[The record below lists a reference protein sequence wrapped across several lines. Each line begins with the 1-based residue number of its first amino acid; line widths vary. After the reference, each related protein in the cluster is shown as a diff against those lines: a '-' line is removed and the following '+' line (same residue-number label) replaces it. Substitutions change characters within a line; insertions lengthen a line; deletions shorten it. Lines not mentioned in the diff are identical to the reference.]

1 MEKET
6 KKARAKLSSQDDIDK
21 NKGLIRGTDEQE
33 SAKRFKAH
41 LDYCK
46 KHLKDW
52 KQ

>member
-6 KKARAKLSSQDDIDK
+6 KKAWAKLSSQDDIDK

-41 LDYCK
+41 LENCR

-52 KQ
+52 RK

>member
-6 KKARAKLSSQDDIDK
+6 KKVWKNLSNQDDIDK
-21 NKGLIRGTDEQE
+21 TKGLIRGTDEKK
-33 SAKRFKAH
+33 SANRLKAH

-52 KQ
+52 RQ

>member
-1 MEKET
+1 MGKET
-6 KKARAKLSSQDDIDK
+6 KKTWAKLSSQDDIDK

>member
-6 KKARAKLSSQDDIDK
+6 KKTWSKLSSQDDIDE

-33 SAKRFKAH
+33 SAKRLKAH

>member
-6 KKARAKLSSQDDIDK
+6 KKVWKTLSNQYDIDK
-21 NKGLIRGTDEQE
+21 NKGLVRGTEEQE
-33 SAKRFKAH
+33 SANKLKAY

-52 KQ
+52 RQ

>member
-6 KKARAKLSSQDDIDK
+6 KKAWAKLSSQDDIDK
-21 NKGLIRGTDEQE
+21 SKGLIRGTDEQE

>member
-1 MEKET
+1 MAKET
-6 KKARAKLSSQDDIDK
+6 KKAWAKLSSQDDIDK

-41 LDYCK
+41 LENCR

-52 KQ
+52 RQ

>member
-6 KKARAKLSSQDDIDK
+6 KKVWKKLVSQDEIDK
-21 NKGLIRGTDEQE
+21 NKGLIRGTEEQE

-46 KHLKDW
+46 RHLKDW
-52 KQ
+52 RQ

>member
-1 MEKET
+1 MAKET
-6 KKARAKLSSQDDIDK
+6 KKAWAKLSSQDDIDK

>member
-1 MEKET
+1 MEKKT
-6 KKARAKLSSQDDIDK
+6 KKAWAKLSSQDDIDK

-41 LDYCK
+41 LENCI

-52 KQ
+52 RQ

>member
-6 KKARAKLSSQDDIDK
+6 KKAWAKLSSQDDIDK

-46 KHLKDW
+46 KHLKNW
-52 KQ
+52 RQ

>member
-6 KKARAKLSSQDDIDK
+6 KKVWEKLSNQKDIDK
-21 NKGLIRGTDEQE
+21 EKGIIRGTDERE
-33 SAKRFKAH
+33 SAKRLKAH

-46 KHLKDW
+46 RHLKDW

>member
-1 MEKET
+1 MAKET
-6 KKARAKLSSQDDIDK
+6 KKAWAKLSSQDDIDK

-33 SAKRFKAH
+33 SAKRFKTH

-52 KQ
+52 RQ

>member
-1 MEKET
+1 MEKKT
-6 KKARAKLSSQDDIDK
+6 KKAWAKLSSQDDIDK

-41 LDYCK
+41 LENCR

-52 KQ
+52 RQ

>member
-6 KKARAKLSSQDDIDK
+6 KKAWAKLSSQDDIDK

-33 SAKRFKAH
+33 SAKRLKAH

>member
-6 KKARAKLSSQDDIDK
+6 KKVWKNLSSQDDIDK

-33 SAKRFKAH
+33 SAKRLKAH
-41 LDYCK
+41 LENCR

-52 KQ
+52 RQ